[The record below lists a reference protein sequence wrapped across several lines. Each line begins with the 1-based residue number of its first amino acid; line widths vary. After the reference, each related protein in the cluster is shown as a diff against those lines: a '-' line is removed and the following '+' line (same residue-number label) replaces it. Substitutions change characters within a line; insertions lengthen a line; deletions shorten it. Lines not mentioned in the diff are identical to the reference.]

1 MVCCAGYYVVADAAY
16 TPTEHLVSV
25 VGGVEART
33 PQYDAF
39 NYVVSQFFIR
49 IEMAYGLM
57 CKKWGIFWRLCSM
70 NMSNYKVM
78 VGAVACLHNFCID
91 KRLEAGLPAL
101 AYAQTDLSFEDIV
114 TLQHEQF
121 AEQQFEEH
129 QTSWVSPQFKF
140 QWEHLLIKYIMTKTF
155 AGLHIVE
162 CMQSSNDE

>member
-1 MVCCAGYYVVADAAY
+1 MCDNVAYKQKVNGVLLHNLIESLPAGYYVVADAAY

-78 VGAVACLHNFCID
+78 VGAVAHIHNFCID
-91 KRLEAGLPAL
+91 KR
-101 AYAQTDLSFEDIV
+101 
-114 TLQHEQF
+114 
-121 AEQQFEEH
+121 
-129 QTSWVSPQFKF
+129 F
-140 QWEHLLIKYIMTKTF
+140 Q
-155 AGLHIVE
+155 AGLHPNRLII
-162 CMQSSNDE
+162 